1 MKAGQTQIGIVVA
14 AALMLSGCIP
24 GASAPPSAPAKPQR
38 IVSMNPCVDAILIE
52 IADPAQI
59 ASISHYSQD
68 PRATSIPIE
77 IANRFAANNGS
88 AEEVIGAK
96 PDLVI
101 AGPHVALQTLAAL
114 KRLGIPVVSIG
125 VPTSIVDSQ
134 KQISEVATAV
144 GAPAKAAIL
153 NAKIEES
160 LAAIKPIAAAKKALI
175 WQGGGLVPGAGTLA
189 NDMLTR
195 GGFRNMSQ
203 NYGLKMWDILPLEP
217 FLANPPEILFTGNQP
232 GTTDRVLSHPALRHL
247 SSKLRVVDF
256 PSSLLNCGGPTI
268 IKVADRLKRAQ
279 GKGS

>member
-1 MKAGQTQIGIVVA
+1 MTMGQTQSGMMAA
-14 AALMLSGCIP
+14 AALMLSGCAP
-24 GASAPPSAPAKPQR
+24 NASAPPIAPAKPQR
-38 IVSMNPCVDAILIE
+38 IVSMNPCVDAILME
-52 IADPAQI
+52 VADPAQI

-77 IANRFAANNGS
+77 VANRFVANNGS

-144 GAPAKAAIL
+144 GAPANAAIL

-160 LAAIKPIAAAKKALI
+160 LAAIKPTAAAKKALI

-195 GGFRNMSQ
+195 GGFQNMSQ
-203 NYGLKMWDILPLEP
+203 SYGLKMWDILPLEP

-232 GTTDRVLSHPALRHL
+232 GKTDRVLSHPALLHL
-247 SSKLRVVDF
+247 SSKLRVIDF

-268 IKVADRLKRAQ
+268 IKVAERLKRAQ
-279 GKGS
+279 GKVS